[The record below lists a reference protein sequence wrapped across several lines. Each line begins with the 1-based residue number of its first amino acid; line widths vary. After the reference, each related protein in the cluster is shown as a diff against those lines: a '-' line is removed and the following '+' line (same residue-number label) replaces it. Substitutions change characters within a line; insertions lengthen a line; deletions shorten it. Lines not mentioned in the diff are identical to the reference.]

1 LEDGAGGVVVVLVFL
16 DVVTV
21 DDDVV
26 VDPLSDPLELF
37 WSDFDFDLESAGGS
51 LLVVVVVAGGAVLV
65 VGGTAASTRD
75 PAVAPGRGSVLA
87 GSAEAGDDGAP
98 AEGLAGAASVG
109 GDGGGTVVPGAGV
122 GGSAWLAL
130 SGTERAAWR
139 ARRTSGRDIGDTPAV
154 AKRDETSWTPNSP
167 RSTPVAVPRA
177 HVTTRTRRTAK

>member
-1 LEDGAGGVVVVLVFL
+1 MVVLVFL

-26 VDPLSDPLELF
+26 VDPLSEPLEPF